1 MRIPGKGTG
10 AKQRI
15 KDFLLEHA
23 GEVVTSLQLQE
34 VAAPT
39 VEWARRLREIR
50 SLEGWDIRSHYDDDG
65 LRPGQ
70 YRLAALP
77 DENTEYVSH
86 SGISAR
92 LRAQLLHRD
101 GFTCQMCGRA
111 AGDDDELNPGRR
123 VRLTTG
129 HIVDEIHGGEA
140 TLMNLRA
147 ECTTCNEGAR
157 DLAPEPPSRLALMS
171 HVRVARRDDQ
181 LEVLR
186 WLKQKFEP
194 EGTGE

>member
-1 MRIPGKGTG
+1 MPRKGNS

-15 KDFLLEHA
+15 KDFLLEHV
-23 GEVVTSLQLQE
+23 GEVVTSAQLQE

-39 VEWARRLREIR
+39 VEWARRLRELR
-50 SLEGWDIRSHYDDDG
+50 TQEGWDIRSHHDDDT
-65 LRPGQ
+65 LRQDQ

-77 DENTEYVSH
+77 NEDAPHVPHPN
-86 SGISAR
+86 ISAR
-92 LRAQLLHRD
+92 LRAQVFNRD
-101 GFTCQMCGRA
+101 GFTCQICGRA

-123 VRLTTG
+123 VRLTAG

-147 ECTTCNEGAR
+147 ECTTCNEGVR
-157 DLAPEPPSRLALMS
+157 DLAPEPPSWGPLMS
-171 HVRVARRDDQ
+171 QVRRARRDHQ
-181 LEVLR
+181 IEVLR

-194 EGTGE
+194 EAAGE